1 MEKTTQLSV
10 TLENQPGQLG
20 RLCRALAH
28 AGVNIRGI
36 TVCEASDMSTIRLVV
51 SDPEAAMRALRE
63 AGIPYLPQDVLIVE
77 LKDEPG
83 ALERLA
89 MRLGDCRINIQY
101 IYGTGDAGKGEGILV
116 LRTEDSDAA
125 RQCLVP

>member
-10 TLENQPGQLG
+10 TMGNQPGQLA

-28 AGVNIRGI
+28 ARVNVRGI
-36 TVCEASDMSTIRLVV
+36 SICDASDVSTIRVIV

-63 AGIPYLPQDVLIVE
+63 AGLPYIAQEVLVLE

-83 ALERLA
+83 QLERIA
-89 MRLGDCRINIQY
+89 VRLGDCGINIQY
-101 IYGTGDAGKGEGILV
+101 AYGTGDAGKGKGIIV

-125 RQCLVP
+125 RQCLA

>member
-10 TLENQPGQLG
+10 TLENEPRQLA

-28 AGVNIRGI
+28 ARVNVRGI
-36 TVCEASDMSTIRLVV
+36 SICDASDVSTIRVIV

-63 AGIPYLPQDVLIVE
+63 AGLPYVTQDVLVLE

-83 ALERLA
+83 ALERIA
-89 MRLGDCRINIQY
+89 VRLGDCRVNIQY
-101 IYGTGDAGKGEGILV
+101 MYGTGDAGKGTGIIV
-116 LRTEDSDAA
+116 LRTEDADAA
-125 RQCLVP
+125 RQCLA